1 MLLLYIFVS
10 LLARWRFQL
19 AILDG
24 CKIKF
29 HEKVFIAYEK
39 ENTCCHL
46 GDIKFWENTG
56 SDGSVHLRC
65 CRRMHVQGF
74 FRTAGTC
81 KVKDSGWL

>member
-29 HEKVFIAYEK
+29 HEKVFIAY
-39 ENTCCHL
+39 TM
-46 GDIKFWENTG
+46 I
-56 SDGSVHLRC
+56 LRL
-65 CRRMHVQGF
+65 RITEVLIRYLFLQKSLRHYGINY
-74 FRTAGTC
+74 
-81 KVKDSGWL
+81 